1 METYT
6 FLRAFADSWF
16 LIAMVLFYLGA
27 CLLPFMPSRR
37 DANIEASEIPFR
49 NETLPDH
56 GQSKSEDQ

>member
-37 DANIEASEIPFR
+37 DSITEASEIPFR
-49 NETLPDH
+49 NETLPET
-56 GQSKSEDQ
+56 GQSMSENQ